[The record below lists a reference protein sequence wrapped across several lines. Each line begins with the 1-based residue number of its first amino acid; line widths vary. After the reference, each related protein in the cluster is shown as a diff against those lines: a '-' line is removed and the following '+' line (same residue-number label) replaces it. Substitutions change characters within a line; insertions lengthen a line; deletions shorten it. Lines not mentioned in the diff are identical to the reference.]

1 VKFLNHIDL
10 QNVAKIL
17 NIPAPV
23 AKRDVTT
30 VEWVEDKID
39 KALLGFDFQSDV
51 LAVQVDDTLVAPE
64 TPVDNDRYIIKDPS
78 TLDASFG
85 VIEGLEAGD
94 IIEYNGVE
102 GKYVVS
108 YDVSEKGDGIL
119 VFSHE
124 DQQYHRYAGG
134 VWAYGGMSA
143 VTAGIGLD
151 YVDGVF
157 HVMYDD
163 VTIGINVDG
172 DLYVKDDS
180 IMRQHLGND
189 LTGNGLQQDPDQ
201 AISIKINDTRLA
213 AEPEGLRLTEVY
225 PRKNVV
231 LIGDGVAQ
239 TFEVAHDLGTRD
251 VQVQVLDASTYE
263 TVEVNVSRPDE
274 TKVVVEFLIVPTVE
288 QFKVIMIG

>member
-23 AKRDVTT
+23 TKRDVTT

-51 LAVQVDDTLVAPE
+51 LAVQVDGSLVAPE
-64 TPVDNDRYIIKDPS
+64 TPTDGERYIVKDPT
-78 TLDASFG
+78 TLDVSFG
-85 VIEGLEAGD
+85 VIDGLEAGD
-94 IIEYNGVE
+94 IIEYNGTE
-102 GKYVVS
+102 GVYELV
-108 YDVSEKGDGIL
+108 YDVSTKGDGIL
-119 VFSHE
+119 VFNHAD
-124 DQQYHRYAGG
+124 DQYYRYAGG

-143 VTAGIGLD
+143 VTAGVGLD

-157 HVMYDD
+157 NVMYDD
-163 VTIGINVDG
+163 ITVGINEDG
-172 DLYVKDDS
+172 NLYVKDDS
-180 IMRQHLGND
+180 ITRAKLGSD

-225 PRKNVV
+225 PRKNTV

-251 VQVQVLDASTYE
+251 VQVQVLDATTYE

-274 TKVVVEFLIVPTVE
+274 TKVVVEFLIVPTLE